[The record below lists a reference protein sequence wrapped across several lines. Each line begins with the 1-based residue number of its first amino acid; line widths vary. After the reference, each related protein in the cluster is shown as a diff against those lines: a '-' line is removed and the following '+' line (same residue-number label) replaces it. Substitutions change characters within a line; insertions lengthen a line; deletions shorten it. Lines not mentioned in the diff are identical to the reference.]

1 MMVTKDALQRPSA
14 EGWRPPR
21 NREERRRTRIEQ
33 ERRFRKRAKGYERR
47 RKAKTAIK
55 EAVGTILL
63 GILFGCFFAWLLFF
77 APDPEAEYR
86 SQQAAEWQKEHQEM
100 IPAINSDHL
109 IPADEYDQYLAE
121 REACLREEAG
131 D

>member
-1 MMVTKDALQRPSA
+1 MRCSGDSASSPLIASTLNLLRWFALLLSLLLPA
-14 EGWRPPR
+14 L
-21 NREERRRTRIEQ
+21 
-33 ERRFRKRAKGYERR
+33 YV
-47 RKAKTAIK
+47 
-55 EAVGTILL
+55 AVAL
-63 GILFGCFFAWLLFF
+63 
-77 APDPEAEYR
+77 Y
-86 SQQAAEWQKEHQEM
+86 HQEM

>member
-1 MMVTKDALQRPSA
+1 MVTKNALQRRSA
-14 EGWRPPR
+14 EGWQPPR
-21 NREERRRTRIEQ
+21 NREERRQTRIER
-33 ERRFRKRAKGYERR
+33 ERQFKKRAKAIEKRIK
-47 RKAKTAIK
+47 RKKQIK
-55 EAVGTILL
+55 EAAVTIAF
-63 GILFGCFFAWLLFF
+63 GLFFGGFLAYLLFL

-86 SQQAAEWQKEHQEM
+86 SQQAAEWQQEHQEM

>member
-1 MMVTKDALQRPSA
+1 
-14 EGWRPPR
+14 
-21 NREERRRTRIEQ
+21 
-33 ERRFRKRAKGYERR
+33 
-47 RKAKTAIK
+47 
-55 EAVGTILL
+55 
-63 GILFGCFFAWLLFF
+63 
-77 APDPEAEYR
+77 
-86 SQQAAEWQKEHQEM
+86 M